1 MPVVKP
7 LSQAPVPTYA
17 ASEYDAP
24 QPAQLRED
32 MIANAIPF
40 LTNPRVVNSPEDRKR
55 KFLQF
60 KGLTDAEIDE
70 AMIRAGQ
77 TRKYWRLTY
86 NTFFDFQ

>member
-7 LSQAPVPTYA
+7 LSQAPPTTYA

-24 QPAQLRED
+24 QPATQLRED
-32 MIANAIPF
+32 MIGNAIPF
-40 LTNPRVVNSPEDRKR
+40 LTNPRVINSPEDRKR
-55 KFLQF
+55 KFLQY

-77 TRKYWRLTY
+77 TRKYHIP
-86 NTFFDFQ
+86 

>member
-7 LSQAPVPTYA
+7 LAQQTPTQQYA
-17 ASEYDAP
+17 APEYDA

-32 MIANAIPF
+32 LIANAIPF

-60 KGLTDAEIDE
+60 KGLNDAEIDE

-77 TRKYWRLTY
+77 TRKLKIFKKDYEHSFL
-86 NTFFDFQ
+86 